1 VTTPSADDAR
11 PADDAGRAS
20 APGQTPPTGEAPE
33 PNAPQSTA
41 DIEGTPGHPGPAL
54 DAEAA
59 AEQARLT
66 AAHADAAAAAHAAGH
81 DEAAAEEAELAVTAA
96 DAAAADARLGATRAE
111 TTFAEA
117 GEATATAPAPTATA
131 SSVAAANGAEPLLRL
146 VGLGKHFGPVRA
158 LIGVDLDIP
167 DGQVTAVVG
176 DNGAG
181 KSTLIKT
188 ISGIWEPDDGEIIW
202 KGRPVRLHSPK
213 DAAELGIA
221 TVYQDLAL
229 ADNLDIVQ
237 NMFLGRELTRYR
249 VLNESAMEKAA
260 KSTLS
265 DLSVVTVRSVR
276 QPVGSLS
283 GGQRQAVAV
292 ARAVLREAQ
301 LVVLDEPTAALGV
314 TQTRVVL
321 DLIRRLKTQGIA
333 VIVISH
339 NLNDVF
345 SVADRV
351 AVLRLGRVVSV
362 GPKDRYDAESVVDL
376 MTTGTSKRLGAVPAE
391 SSSGSSSEH

>member
-1 VTTPSADDAR
+1 VTNPSADDAR
-11 PADDAGRAS
+11 PADNAGRAS
-20 APGQTPPTGEAPE
+20 APDQTALSGDQTAPSGGD
-33 PNAPQSTA
+33 AY
-41 DIEGTPGHPGPAL
+41 

-59 AEQARLT
+59 AVQANR
-66 AAHADAAAAAHAAGH
+66 AAEHAEAAAAAHAVGDA
-81 DEAAAEEAELAVTAA
+81 ETAAEQAELAVSAA
-96 DAAAADARLGATRAE
+96 EAAASDAKLGATRAE
-111 TTFAEA
+111 ITYTESKGAE
-117 GEATATAPAPTATA
+117 
-131 SSVAAANGAEPLLRL
+131 ANGAEPLLRL
-146 VGLGKHFGPVRA
+146 VGVGKHFGPVRA
-158 LIGVDLDIP
+158 LIGIDLDVP
-167 DGQVTAVVG
+167 PGQVTAIVG

-188 ISGIWEPDDGEIIW
+188 ISGIWTPDEGEVIW

-213 DAAELGIA
+213 DATDLGIA

-237 NMFLGRELTRYR
+237 NMFLGRELVKNLILDETT
-249 VLNESAMEKAA
+249 MEKMA
-260 KSTLS
+260 KSTLA

-292 ARAVLREAQ
+292 ARAVLRKAQ
-301 LVVLDEPTAALGV
+301 LVIMDEPTAALGV

-321 DLIRRLKTQGIA
+321 DLIGRLKSQGIA

-345 SVADRV
+345 SVADRL
-351 AVLRLGRVVSV
+351 AVLRLGRVVAT
-362 GPKDRYDAESVVDL
+362 GPKARFDVSSVVEL
-376 MTTGTSKRLGAVPAE
+376 MTTGTSTRLASVTAE

>member
-1 VTTPSADDAR
+1 VTNPSADDAR

-20 APGQTPPTGEAPE
+20 ASDQAPPSTPDPNPGGDAV
-33 PNAPQSTA
+33 
-41 DIEGTPGHPGPAL
+41 

-59 AEQARLT
+59 AGQAEQAAAYAEAAGT
-66 AAHADAAAAAHAAGH
+66 AHVAGAAEVAAEQAELAAAHAQ
-81 DEAAAEEAELAVTAA
+81 
-96 DAAAADARLGATRAE
+96 AAAADAQLAATRAE
-111 TTFAEA
+111 RTYAESGA
-117 GEATATAPAPTATA
+117 
-131 SSVAAANGAEPLLRL
+131 AAANGAEPLLRL
-146 VGLGKHFGPVRA
+146 VDIGKDFGPVRA
-158 LIGVDLDIP
+158 LIGINLDVP
-167 DGQVTAVVG
+167 PAQVTAIVG

-188 ISGIWEPDDGEIIW
+188 ISGIWQPDHGEIIW
-202 KGRPVRLHSPK
+202 RGHPVRLHSPK
-213 DAAELGIA
+213 DATDLGIA

-237 NMFLGRELTRYR
+237 NMFLGRELLKHW
-249 VLNESAMEKAA
+249 VLDEVSMEKAA
-260 KSTLS
+260 KRTLA

-292 ARAVLREAQ
+292 AKAVLRQAQ
-301 LVVLDEPTAALGV
+301 LVILDEPTAALGV

-321 DLIRRLKTQGIA
+321 DLITRLKSQNVA

-345 SVADRV
+345 AVADRV
-351 AVLRLGRVVSV
+351 AVLRLGRLVAV
-362 GPKDRYDAESVVDL
+362 GPKAQFDTESVVDL
-376 MTTGTSKRLGAVPAE
+376 MTTGTSKRLAATPAE
-391 SSSGSSSEH
+391 QASGSPQ

>member
-1 VTTPSADDAR
+1 VTNPSADDAR

-20 APGQTPPTGEAPE
+20 APGDA
-33 PNAPQSTA
+33 QST
-41 DIEGTPGHPGPAL
+41 PGPGGDAY

-59 AEQARLT
+59 AEQADL
-66 AAHADAAAAAHAAGH
+66 AAAAA
-81 DEAAAEEAELAVTAA
+81 EAASAAHTAGDAEGAAEQAELAAA
-96 DAAAADARLGATRAE
+96 HAEAAAADAQLAATRAE
-111 TTFAEA
+111 STY
-117 GEATATAPAPTATA
+117 
-131 SSVAAANGAEPLLRL
+131 AAAPGETNGTQPLLRL
-146 VGLGKHFGPVRA
+146 VNVGKNFGPVRA
-158 LIGVDLDIP
+158 LIGINMDVP
-167 DGQVTAVVG
+167 PGQVTAVVG

-188 ISGIWEPDDGEIIW
+188 ISGIWTPDEGEILW
-202 KGRPVRLHSPK
+202 QGRPVRLHSPK
-213 DAAELGIA
+213 DASELGIA

-237 NMFLGRELTRYR
+237 NMFLGRELIKNLILDE
-249 VLNESAMEKAA
+249 VAMEKAA
-260 KSTLS
+260 KSTLA

-292 ARAVLREAQ
+292 ARAVLRKAQ
-301 LVVLDEPTAALGV
+301 MVIMDEPTAALGV

-321 DLIRRLKTQGIA
+321 DLIGRLKSQGIA

-339 NLNDVF
+339 NLSDVF

-351 AVLRLGRVVSV
+351 AVLRLGRVVAE
-362 GPKDRYDAESVVDL
+362 GPKSRFDTQSVVDL